1 MKLKRK
7 QQKNN
12 MTDIKFYTV
21 VFIVFLFMVKIITM

>member
-21 VFIVFLFMVKIITM
+21 VFIVFLFMHDYLC

>member
-7 QQKNN
+7 QQKNS

-21 VFIVFLFMVKIITM
+21 VFILFLFMVKIITM